1 MFVGNFDGLLY
12 YDRAQWRIIHAPE
25 LRRATV
31 VYRDSKNTFW
41 VGGLDYLARLRKR
54 TNGELYLQQVGRK
67 GQFAGEVMEIYE
79 EGASL
84 QFVAGDNNIY
94 EVDVVSLEALRASDE
109 DVILK
114 DITQTEK
121 LDGGLQVKV
130 KRNGGLIIADSIGR
144 ELYTIT
150 EANGLCSN
158 QVAYVAYDGHGVL
171 WGATANGIFAI
182 ELPSVY
188 SYFLPKDGLT
198 GIPMDFMWS
207 THGSINAWPT
217 SAISA
222 GHFARVAMRFWWLLP
237 AASTELRR
245 MTGSAD

>member
-1 MFVGNFDGLLY
+1 MSCRTNIIRKIGRMLLKAAFLILFTFYLSLFTSSAQCLPLIRNYTPAEYGGHNINFDVEIGEDGTVFVGNFDGLLY

-94 EVDVVSLEALRASDE
+94 EVRDTTVSLLKHTNVKFRSGVESDVVSLEALRASDE

-130 KRNGGLIIADSIGR
+130 KRNGG
-144 ELYTIT
+144 
-150 EANGLCSN
+150 
-158 QVAYVAYDGHGVL
+158 
-171 WGATANGIFAI
+171 
-182 ELPSVY
+182 PS
-188 SYFLPKDGLT
+188 T
-198 GIPMDFMWS
+198 
-207 THGSINAWPT
+207 
-217 SAISA
+217 
-222 GHFARVAMRFWWLLP
+222 
-237 AASTELRR
+237 
-245 MTGSAD
+245 